1 MTTQWNATLYDSKHS
16 FVSRFARDLV
26 ELLSPQKGERILD
39 LGCGTGHLTR
49 QIADAGAEVVGI
61 DNALTMIEQARK
73 NYPGLHFEVA
83 DGRTFH
89 FPEPFDAVFSNA
101 ALHWIKEPEQVI
113 ARIWEALKPGGR
125 FVAELGGK
133 GNIASILSAFHQVF
147 EEMGYSVK
155 PELIP
160 WYFPSIGEYASLLEK
175 QGFEVTY
182 AILFDR
188 PTPFEDG
195 EKGLHHWMEMFGKT
209 LLMELP
215 LDKHTQVLTKLE
227 NRLKPKLYQ
236 NGIWIADYRRLRV
249 VAFKPA

>member
-1 MTTQWNATLYDSKHS
+1 MTTQWNATLYDSKYS
-16 FVSRFARDLV
+16 FVSRFATDLV

-49 QIADAGAEVVGI
+49 QIANAGAEVVGI
-61 DNALTMIEQARK
+61 DNAVTMIEQARR
-73 NYPGLHFEVA
+73 NYPDLRFEVA
-83 DGRTFH
+83 DGRDFH

-101 ALHWIKEPEQVI
+101 ALHWMKEPEWVI
-113 ARIWEALKPGGR
+113 ACIWRALKPGGR

-133 GNIASILSAFHQVF
+133 GNIASILSAIHHVF

-160 WYFPSIGEYASLLEK
+160 WYFPSIGEYTSLLEK

-182 AILFDR
+182 ATLFDR

-195 EKGLHHWMEMFGKT
+195 EKGFRQWMEMFGNH
-209 LLMELP
+209 LLTELP
-215 LDKHTQVLTKLE
+215 PMKHNEVITKLE
-227 NRLKPKLYQ
+227 NWLKPKLYRD
-236 NGIWIADYRRLRV
+236 GIWVADYRRLRI
-249 VAFKPA
+249 VAFRPA